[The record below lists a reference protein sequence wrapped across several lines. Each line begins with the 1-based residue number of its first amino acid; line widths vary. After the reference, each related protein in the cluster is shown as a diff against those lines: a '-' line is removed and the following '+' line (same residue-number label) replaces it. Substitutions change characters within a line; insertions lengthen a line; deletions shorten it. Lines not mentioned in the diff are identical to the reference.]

1 MCEGPLE
8 FTVVELG
15 RRFESS
21 PLDSR
26 LREESL
32 LFETT
37 RKLVC
42 LSQDSANL
50 RSYKLSLLFNIAG
63 DLVYALDYFNL

>member
-26 LREESL
+26 LREESF
-32 LFETT
+32 LFGTT

-42 LSQDSANL
+42 LSEERANL

-63 DLVYALDYFNL
+63 GSIYSGLF

>member
-15 RRFESS
+15 RHFESS

-32 LFETT
+32 LLGTT

-42 LSQDSANL
+42 LSEERANL
-50 RSYKLSLLFNIAG
+50 SSYKRSLLFNVAG
-63 DLVYALDYFNL
+63 RIIRSRLF